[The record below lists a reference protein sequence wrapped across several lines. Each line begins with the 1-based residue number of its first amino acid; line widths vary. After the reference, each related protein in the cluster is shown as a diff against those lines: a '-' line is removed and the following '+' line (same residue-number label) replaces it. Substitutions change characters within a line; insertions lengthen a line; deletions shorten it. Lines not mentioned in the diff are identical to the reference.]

1 MKKYFRFSYNAATIV
16 TAVAVIAGMLGLST
30 PSVAKTAYSFA
41 EKAVKSAEKVSATP
55 FSAILSDIAGT
66 DTIEANRTV
75 FTDNPLNSLTET
87 PKDILQLIKAAEDN
101 AKNDIEDGKIEERK
115 YTAIN
120 TSTLIGNIAVRNNTD
135 TQKNINLLKYY
146 EANPD
151 IKITDKTQP
160 TVLIFHTHT
169 TECYELLD
177 RKWYAQDYIT
187 RSNSSDRNMIR
198 VGMEIKEQLEKAG
211 YAVIHDTQIH
221 DTKYTGAYAHS
232 RKSVKKYLEQYPSI
246 QVVLDIHRDAIEQS
260 GGVRIKPTAEIL
272 GKKAAQL
279 MIITGCEEG
288 KVTDFPDWEQNLTFA
303 LRLQSI
309 CEEKFPGLMRPV
321 YFCQRKYNMDLSHNN
336 LLIEVGSCANT
347 LEEAAYAGRLLGNSL
362 ATLLDRSIEEGKNEK
377 TD

>member
-1 MKKYFRFSYNAATIV
+1 MKKHFRFSYDMAAV
-16 TAVAVIAGMLGLST
+16 VAAAAIIAGMLSLSA
-30 PSVAKTAYSFA
+30 PSAAHTALA
-41 EKAVKSAEKVSATP
+41 LAQNAVKSAEKVSATP
-55 FSAILSDIAGT
+55 FSAILNNVSAT
-66 DTIEANRTV
+66 DTIEAERTV
-75 FTDNPLNSLTET
+75 FADNPLSSLTET
-87 PKDILQLIKAAEDN
+87 PKDILQLIKSAEDN

-115 YTAIN
+115 YAALN

-135 TQKNINLLKYY
+135 TQQNINLLKYY
-146 EANPD
+146 ETDPD
-151 IKITDKTQP
+151 IRITDKAQP

-169 TECYELLD
+169 TECYEILD
-177 RKWYAQDYIT
+177 RSWYAQDYIT
-187 RSNSSDRNMIR
+187 RSNSSDRNMVR

-211 YAVIHDTQIH
+211 YCVIHDTEIH

-232 RKSVKKYLEQYPSI
+232 RKSVEKYLDEYPSI

-321 YFCQRKYNMDLSHNN
+321 YFCQRKYNMDLSPNN
-336 LLIEVGSCANT
+336 LLVEVGSCANT

-362 ATLLDRSIEEGKNEK
+362 ATLLDRSINEK
-377 TD
+377 AD

>member
-1 MKKYFRFSYNAATIV
+1 MVI
-16 TAVAVIAGMLGLST
+16 TAVAVIAGIFSLST
-30 PSVAKTAYSFA
+30 PTAAQTALGFA
-41 EKAVKSAEKVSATP
+41 ERALKSAEKVSATP
-55 FSAILSDIAGT
+55 FSSILSDIPPT
-66 DTIEANRTV
+66 DTLEANRTV
-75 FTDNPLNSLTET
+75 FTENPLSSLTKT
-87 PKDILQLIKAAEDN
+87 PDDIILLIQSAEENAA
-101 AKNDIEDGKIEERK
+101 KDIEDGKIEERK
-115 YTAIN
+115 YTAIS

-146 EANPD
+146 EADPE
-151 IKITDKTQP
+151 IKITDKAQP
-160 TVLIFHTHT
+160 SVLIFHTHT

-187 RSNSSDRNMIR
+187 RSNSSDRNMVR

-211 YAVIHDTQIH
+211 YTVIHDTEIH

-232 RKSVKKYLEQYPSI
+232 RKSVEKYLEQYPSI

-288 KVTDFPDWEQNLTFA
+288 KVTDFPDWEKNLTFA
-303 LRLQSI
+303 LRLQSV

-321 YFCQRKYNMDLSHNN
+321 YFCQRKYNIVNSSASVRINEASAR
-336 LLIEVGSCANT
+336 LI
-347 LEEAAYAGRLLGNSL
+347 
-362 ATLLDRSIEEGKNEK
+362 
-377 TD
+377 